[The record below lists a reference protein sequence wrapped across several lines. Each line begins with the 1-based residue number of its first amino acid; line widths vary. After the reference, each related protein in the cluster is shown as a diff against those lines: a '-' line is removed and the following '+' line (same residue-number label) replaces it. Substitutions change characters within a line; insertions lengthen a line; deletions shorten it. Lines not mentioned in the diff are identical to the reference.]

1 MMKHYDYI
9 ILGTGPAGYKLAQL
23 LAKTGKSLLAVEG
36 GLFGGTCPNVGCEPK
51 IFLSGAVHVAQASQ
65 QLAGHGI
72 STPAQLDWDQLMA
85 TKKARFDSWP
95 AETKAIYEKM
105 CDVAVGYGQFVD
117 PHTIEV
123 NGQRY
128 TGDKIVIATGHRP
141 HRLAIPGE
149 DYAHDS
155 TDVLSLD
162 HRPDRAVFIGGGYVA
177 IELASFLAVA
187 GTKVDM
193 LIRSDR
199 ILRGFYSKYAQE
211 MVAALEKQGINFH
224 FFTNATKITKDHNA
238 YQVATDQGHELITDY
253 VVDASGRIPNVE
265 QLNLPA
271 AGIKF
276 SARGI
281 DVDDHLQTSA
291 PGVYAIGDITSQPLP
306 KLTPVAELDADYLFQ
321 LFEGGHTAPIHYPTI
336 GTAAFA
342 FPEIAQVGIS
352 PDEAAKHENYQVEER
367 DLSGGSFY
375 AGLNEQAAHLTVG
388 YDDHDRLVGASEIG
402 ATAADDINNLVPVI
416 GLGIKRADWVR
427 DVMPIYPALADKV
440 SGLLK
445 K

>member
-1 MMKHYDYI
+1 MKHYDYI

-23 LAKTGKSLLAVEG
+23 LSKTGKSLLAVEG

-51 IFLSGAVHVAQASQ
+51 IFLSGAVHTAAASR
-65 QLAGHGI
+65 QLTGRGI

-117 PHTIEV
+117 PHTVEV
-123 NGQRY
+123 NGQQY
-128 TGDKIVIATGHRP
+128 AGDKIVIATGHRP
-141 HRLAIPGE
+141 HRLTIPGE
-149 DYAHDS
+149 KYAHDS
-155 TDVLSLD
+155 TDVLSLA
-162 HRPDRAVFIGGGYVA
+162 HHPNRAVFIGGGYVA

-211 MVAALEKQGINFH
+211 MVKALEKQGITFH
-224 FFTNATKITKDHNA
+224 FFTNATNITAENDA
-238 YQVATDQGHELITDY
+238 YRVATDQGSELVTDY
-253 VVDASGRIPNVE
+253 VVDSSGRVPNVDR
-265 QLNLPA
+265 LNLPA
-271 AGIKF
+271 AGIKY
-276 SARGI
+276 SQHGI

-291 PGVYAIGDITSQPLP
+291 SGVYAIGDITSQPLP

-321 LFEGGHTAPIHYPTI
+321 LFEGGHSAPIHYPTI

-342 FPEIAQVGIS
+342 FPEIAQVGVS
-352 PDEAAKHENYQVEER
+352 PDEAVKKDGYKVEER
-367 DLSGGSFY
+367 NLSGGSLY
-375 AGLNEQAAHLTVG
+375 AGLNEQEARLTVV
-388 YDDHDRLVGASEIG
+388 YDNHDHLVGASEIG
-402 ATAADDINNLVPVI
+402 ATAADDINNLVPII
-416 GLGIKRADWVR
+416 GLGINRADWVR
-427 DVMPIYPALADKV
+427 NVMPIYPALADKV

-445 K
+445 